1 LLFSDSPVYYR
12 KEEDMNFNL
21 IILQDIV
28 NSIPVLVL
36 NFKGVGI
43 ATLLIS
49 VTGIIIGIFLGVAA
63 KKLEVEVDEKEQL
76 VRELLPGNNCGA
88 CGYPGCDNLAQA
100 IASGKAPANACP
112 VANSKAHVEIGSVM
126 GTEIEEKEKQVAFV
140 KCAGTCDKTKV
151 KYNYYGIP
159 DCKKAVFT
167 PGKGP
172 KQCSY
177 GCTGFGSCVKV
188 CQFDAIH
195 VIDGVA
201 VVDREKCTS
210 CGLCIMECPN
220 NLIESVPYD
229 TSHFVR
235 CNSKD
240 KGKDVKA
247 GCSIGCIGCMMC
259 VKACGFEAVTVEDN
273 LACIDYSKCT
283 NCGKCAQKCP
293 TKVILS
299 DLKGK
304 TISA

>member
-1 LLFSDSPVYYR
+1 
-12 KEEDMNFNL
+12 MTQIL
-21 IILQDIV
+21 IHDIV
-28 NSIPVLVL
+28 LNGFPVLAL
-36 NFKGVGI
+36 NLTGVGI
-43 ATLLIS
+43 AALLIS
-49 VTGIIIGIFLGVAA
+49 VTGIIIGLFLGVAA
-63 KKLEVEVDEKEQL
+63 KKLEVAVDEKEQS

-88 CGYPGCDNLAQA
+88 CGYPGCDGLAQA
-100 IASGKAPANACP
+100 IAAGNAPANACP
-112 VANSKAHVEIGSVM
+112 VANSKIHGQIADVM
-126 GTEIEEKEKQVAFV
+126 GANVVETDKQVAFV

-151 KYNYYGIP
+151 KYNYYGIM
-159 DCKKAVFT
+159 DCKKAAFT

-201 VVDREKCTS
+201 IVDKEKCTS
-210 CGLCIMECPN
+210 CGLCIKECPN
-220 NLIESVPYD
+220 NLIELVPYD
-229 TSHFVR
+229 TQHFVR

-259 VKACGFEAVTVEDN
+259 VKACEFDAIKVENN
-273 LACIDYSKCT
+273 LAHIDYSKCT

-293 TKVILS
+293 TKVILRE
-299 DLKGK
+299 LKEEALG
-304 TISA
+304 A

>member
-1 LLFSDSPVYYR
+1 MNITIINGILL
-12 KEEDMNFNL
+12 
-21 IILQDIV
+21 
-28 NSIPVLVL
+28 NSFPVLAL
-36 NFKGVGI
+36 NLTGVGI

-49 VTGIIIGIFLGVAA
+49 ATGIIIGLFLGLAA

-88 CGYPGCDNLAQA
+88 CGFAGCDNLAQA
-100 IASGKAPANACP
+100 IASGNAAANACP
-112 VANSKAHVEIGSVM
+112 VANSKVHSQIAEVM
-126 GTEIEEKEKQVAFV
+126 GTNVEETERQVAFV

-151 KYNYYGIP
+151 KYNYYGIQ
-159 DCKKAVFT
+159 DCKKAAFT

-172 KQCSY
+172 KQCGY

-195 VIDGVA
+195 VVDGVA
-201 VVDREKCTS
+201 IVDKEKCTA
-210 CGLCIMECPN
+210 CGLCIKECPN
-220 NLIESVPYD
+220 NLIELVPYN
-229 TSHFVR
+229 TGHFVR

-259 VKACGFEAVTVEDN
+259 VKACEFDAVKVENN
-273 LACIDYSKCT
+273 LARIDYSKCT
-283 NCGKCAQKCP
+283 NCGKCAEKCP

-299 DLKGK
+299 ELK
-304 TISA
+304 

>member
-1 LLFSDSPVYYR
+1 MNITILNGILL
-12 KEEDMNFNL
+12 
-21 IILQDIV
+21 
-28 NSIPVLVL
+28 NSFPVLAL
-36 NFKGVGI
+36 NLSGVGI

-49 VTGIIIGIFLGVAA
+49 ATGIIIGLFLGLAA

-88 CGYPGCDNLAQA
+88 CGFAGCDNLAQA
-100 IASGKAPANACP
+100 IASGNAAANACP
-112 VANSKAHVEIGSVM
+112 VANSKVHSQIAEVM
-126 GTEIEEKEKQVAFV
+126 GTNVEETEKQVAFV

-151 KYNYYGIP
+151 KYNYYGIQ
-159 DCKKAVFT
+159 DCKKAAFT

-172 KQCSY
+172 KQCGY

-195 VIDGVA
+195 VVDGVA
-201 VVDREKCTS
+201 IVDKEKCTA
-210 CGLCIMECPN
+210 CGLCIKECPN
-220 NLIESVPYD
+220 NLIELVPYN
-229 TSHFVR
+229 TGHFVR

-259 VKACGFEAVTVEDN
+259 VKACEFDAVKVENN
-273 LACIDYSKCT
+273 LARIDYSKCT
-283 NCGKCAQKCP
+283 NCGKCAEKCP

-299 DLKGK
+299 ELK
-304 TISA
+304 